1 MKAAEW
7 LESRGGVSPET
18 PKTAPAPA
26 TPASPRVKSDGMKAA
41 EWLES
46 RSEPEPAATSDPSEP
61 AAAPKSKNALKKAAQ
76 RAAAKKKPVAD
87 LRSVTN
93 VAKLQNRVQSG
104 RGSVAD
110 AIELNEETAKLRPKS
125 SG

>member
-7 LESRGGVSPET
+7 LQSRGGVSPET

-41 EWLES
+41 EWLQS
-46 RSEPEPAATSDPSEP
+46 RSEPDPP
-61 AAAPKSKNALKKAAQ
+61 AAAPKSKNALKFAAQ
-76 RAAAKKKPVAD
+76 RAAAAKTNPADDLQPV
-87 LRSVTN
+87 VK
-93 VAKLQNRVQSG
+93 VAALQNKVQSG

-110 AIELNEETAKLRPKS
+110 AIQLNQEGAKLRQRS